1 MAKKKDKIEGINSA
15 LLEMADIKV
24 TDETIVP
31 EDAMNYP
38 LGLTKEEVD
47 KNNELQKEE
56 RKLKKEKPLEKFS
69 FAFYQYTIRRGD
81 NPAIIIYSRN
91 LPKEHIKPHG
101 KCVMIKDAFV
111 ETVVTQE
118 FLGFKVSA
126 SYKEKIENYEVSF
139 DSYISC
145 DWMIVAELVVLED
158 WVLQTKN
165 DIPGILQ
172 TKKEELILHL
182 DQMQKDG
189 KIQIK
194 KK

>member
-56 RKLKKEKPLEKFS
+56 RKLLKKEKPLEKFNPC
-69 FAFYQYTIRRGD
+69 FFQYMV
-81 NPAIIIYSRN
+81 RN
-91 LPKEHIKPHG
+91 GPEPVIVLFSKHLPKEVEGGII
-101 KCVMIKDAFV
+101 IKDTFT
-111 ETVVTQE
+111 EKIITEE

-126 SYKEKIENYEVSF
+126 SYKEKVGSYELDFNKHREGS
-139 DSYISC
+139 
-145 DWMIVAELVVLED
+145 WMLVTEYVKLDE
-158 WVLQTKN
+158 WVLNTEN
-165 DIPGILQ
+165 DVQLIL
-172 TKKEELILHL
+172 KGKRDELILHL